1 MKKSIFPILLSLFL
15 NPFFCNTQTP
25 VSQYGKLKVAG
36 NKVLD
41 KNNTAVSLAGMSLF
55 WSNTNWG
62 GEAFY
67 TEAVVDWLIEDWNT
81 TIIRAAM
88 GVDDN
93 GGYLNDPS
101 NKERVKLII
110 DKAIEAGIYVIIDWH
125 SHHAHD
131 YESEAIDF
139 FEEMAQT
146 YGEHPNI
153 IYEIYNEPMQI
164 SWSNTVKPYSESVIA
179 AIRAIDPDNLII
191 VGSPT
196 WSQDVDVVAQ
206 DPIEGYANIAY
217 TLHFYAA
224 THGQYLRDKAK
235 VALDNGLALFV
246 TEWGTVSANGDGAV
260 DQTEVDAWMD
270 FLCEHAISHCNWALN
285 DKVEGASALKEGAS
299 TNGGW
304 SANDLTVSGSLVKGI
319 ISDWCLS
326 VDTEQ
331 VKPLNSIKVTPNP
344 VESHLRINLQ
354 ESQLFTRLEIID
366 LKGNVV
372 QTIPINPELQDL
384 NIEVDHLQS
393 GLYLLR
399 LLRDSGITV
408 EKIIKL

>member
-1 MKKSIFPILLSLFL
+1 
-15 NPFFCNTQTP
+15 
-25 VSQYGKLKVAG
+25 
-36 NKVLD
+36 
-41 KNNTAVSLAGMSLF
+41 
-55 WSNTNWG
+55 
-62 GEAFY
+62 
-67 TEAVVDWLIEDWNT
+67 
-81 TIIRAAM
+81 
-88 GVDDN
+88 
-93 GGYLNDPS
+93 
-101 NKERVKLII
+101 
-110 DKAIEAGIYVIIDWH
+110 
-125 SHHAHD
+125 
-131 YESEAIDF
+131 
-139 FEEMAQT
+139 
-146 YGEHPNI
+146 
-153 IYEIYNEPMQI
+153 MQI

-319 ISDWCLS
+319 INDWCLS

-331 VKPLNSIKVTPNP
+331 VKPFNSIKVTPNP
-344 VESHLRINLQ
+344 VENHLRINLQ